1 MKAIILAAGY
11 GNRMKPLT
19 DNTHKTLL
27 KVGGVTIIDRLI
39 MSLSENKISDIVVVT
54 GYLSG
59 QLESYLLKQYPQV
72 SFKFVHNGRFNTTN
86 NIYSLSL
93 AMNSIDIDDDV
104 ILIESDLVC
113 DQSVLPRIINSKH
126 SNVALLDKYKSGMD
140 GTVVAVSGDIITSI
154 IPPHLQDSNFDFS
167 DKYKTLNIYKFSKE
181 FCDTTFRKL
190 LTYYAQAI
198 DDNCYYELILGILI
212 YMQQEKIYAEIIDG
226 EKWTEVDDPNDLWL
240 ADYMFG
246 QTKKL
251 ELLQSTFGGYWN
263 HDILDFC
270 FIRNMYFPNNS
281 MLAEMR
287 SDLQQLILNYGSKQN
302 ILDQKLA
309 YMLLCDKDRLTVLNG
324 VSQIFPLL
332 RDRFENKKALIPQP
346 TFGEFPKTFKD
357 HVTYG
362 DAVGINV
369 EEIEEKAR
377 ECQVVVIVNPNN
389 PTGSWLPTEWIY
401 KFSENNPDKMIIVD
415 ESFIEFADTPS
426 ILSLLETRALD
437 NVIVMKSLS
446 KSLGIPG
453 IRLGYVYSSNESF
466 NHFIKERI
474 PVWNLNSLAE
484 NFLEIALKHR
494 VSLKQSITLTIKDR
508 EDFKKALMALDFVRC
523 VYPSGANFLLVSL
536 FKELQ
541 GVNGLVRALLDNH
554 SIYVKDV
561 SEKFNDGNYYLRL
574 AVRLPQ
580 ENVFLV
586 DSLKAEVVKQ
596 NSAETI
602 IKLKNGKT

>member
-1 MKAIILAAGY
+1 L
-11 GNRMKPLT
+11 
-19 DNTHKTLL
+19 
-27 KVGGVTIIDRLI
+27 
-39 MSLSENKISDIVVVT
+39 
-54 GYLSG
+54 
-59 QLESYLLKQYPQV
+59 
-72 SFKFVHNGRFNTTN
+72 
-86 NIYSLSL
+86 LSL
-93 AMNSIDIDDDV
+93 IRTI
-104 ILIESDLVC
+104 
-113 DQSVLPRIINSKH
+113 
-126 SNVALLDKYKSGMD
+126 
-140 GTVVAVSGDIITSI
+140 
-154 IPPHLQDSNFDFS
+154 
-167 DKYKTLNIYKFSKE
+167 
-181 FCDTTFRKL
+181 
-190 LTYYAQAI
+190 
-198 DDNCYYELILGILI
+198 
-212 YMQQEKIYAEIIDG
+212 QQVRG
-226 EKWTEVDDPNDLWL
+226 FQPN
-240 ADYMFG
+240 
-246 QTKKL
+246 
-251 ELLQSTFGGYWN
+251 
-263 HDILDFC
+263 
-270 FIRNMYFPNNS
+270 
-281 MLAEMR
+281 
-287 SDLQQLILNYGSKQN
+287 GS
-302 ILDQKLA
+302 
-309 YMLLCDKDRLTVLNG
+309 
-324 VSQIFPLL
+324 
-332 RDRFENKKALIPQP
+332 
-346 TFGEFPKTFKD
+346 
-357 HVTYG
+357 
-362 DAVGINV
+362 
-369 EEIEEKAR
+369 
-377 ECQVVVIVNPNN
+377 
-389 PTGSWLPTEWIY
+389 